1 VTYLHEEILK
11 TSHGLFTASL
21 IATTLV
27 RYNNIETPSGGR
39 DRTYTTNMT
48 PPTGDEI
55 RRWGLHGINLQQVGW
70 TDEDTRRSR
79 LNDAIRAHR
88 QQATGG
94 GQQELDSTATDGQ
107 RLEAHNSDIKVLP
120 KKPASANP
128 PKIKTEISNDE
139 SKKHKHE
146 SERAE
151 GDHSVKINRES
162 PQQQTPDLGTSV
174 VTTNDNLIHNDSEVE
189 MELPTRND
197 AIELLGQ
204 RSAEASSA
212 SEGLDAIP
220 EDAVSEG
227 VEEAEFDEE
236 EPDEEELD
244 NEDLASQDRQHQDLE
259 ASNDIPD
266 LPEVPAASSRTAGPV
281 LPHVTPTT
289 STTFKAL
296 VVDQKL
302 KGKALHKRAS
312 DVVDDRGRLKKS
324 KVAWLIQKDD
334 NGAYIIPEN
343 LWKGLSHVKNPAEAS
358 TSLYNSRGQPR
369 QCRTL
374 RT

>member
-151 GDHSVKINRES
+151 GNHSVKINRES

-174 VTTNDNLIHNDSEVE
+174 VTTNDSLIHNDREVE

-197 AIELLGQ
+197 TIELLGQ

-220 EDAVSEG
+220 EDAVS
-227 VEEAEFDEE
+227 
-236 EPDEEELD
+236 
-244 NEDLASQDRQHQDLE
+244 
-259 ASNDIPD
+259 
-266 LPEVPAASSRTAGPV
+266 
-281 LPHVTPTT
+281 
-289 STTFKAL
+289 
-296 VVDQKL
+296 
-302 KGKALHKRAS
+302 
-312 DVVDDRGRLKKS
+312 
-324 KVAWLIQKDD
+324 
-334 NGAYIIPEN
+334 
-343 LWKGLSHVKNPAEAS
+343 
-358 TSLYNSRGQPR
+358 
-369 QCRTL
+369 
-374 RT
+374 

>member
-1 VTYLHEEILK
+1 MTYLHEEILK

-162 PQQQTPDLGTSV
+162 PQQQTPDLGRSV

-343 LWKGLSHVKNPAEAS
+343 LWKGLSHVKNPAGAS

-369 QCRTL
+369 QRRTL